1 MIRLL
6 LPLLL
11 LTLLSS
17 CGNNAN
23 QNSDKTVFRY
33 NEASGISSLDP
44 AFARGQADIWAC
56 NQLFNGLVQLN
67 DQLEVVPC
75 IARRWEISE
84 DGKTYIFHLRGD
96 VRFHDHAVF
105 AEGKGRIVK
114 ASDFVYS
121 FNRLLDPATA
131 SPGIWV
137 FNQVERNSDGVP
149 AFSAPD
155 DTTLIIRLSDPFPPF
170 PGLLA
175 NKYCSVVPLE
185 AIEKFGKDF
194 RKNPVGTG
202 PFRFSTWEERT
213 ALIYLKNENYFEEE
227 NGERLPFVDAVS
239 ISFLSDRQSAFLE
252 FVKGNLDFIS
262 GIDASYKDELLTRG
276 GQLREKYRDQI
287 IMETGPYL
295 NTEYMGFYVGEKAK
309 NQVLSDPRIRKAI
322 NYGFDRERMIMYLRN
337 KIGVIG
343 HYGMIPPGLPST
355 DTANFNGYSYRPEL
369 TAQLLK
375 EAGYPGGKGLPE
387 VVMSTTREYQDL
399 CEFMQGQL
407 KESGIRI
414 KLEINQGAAHREL
427 VAKQELAFFRGSWIA
442 DYPDGENYLSLFYSP
457 NHAPA
462 GPNYTHFSNAAFD
475 NLYTIAGKTVNDSVR
490 YSLYR
495 QMDQMIMDQS
505 PVVVLYYD
513 QVIRLHQKNI
523 SGLGMNAMNLLNVK
537 RVRKLDN

>member
-1 MIRLL
+1 
-6 LPLLL
+6 
-11 LTLLSS
+11 
-17 CGNNAN
+17 
-23 QNSDKTVFRY
+23 
-33 NEASGISSLDP
+33 
-44 AFARGQADIWAC
+44 
-56 NQLFNGLVQLN
+56 
-67 DQLEVVPC
+67 
-75 IARRWEISE
+75 
-84 DGKTYIFHLRGD
+84 
-96 VRFHDHAVF
+96 
-105 AEGKGRIVK
+105 
-114 ASDFVYS
+114 
-121 FNRLLDPATA
+121 
-131 SPGIWV
+131 
-137 FNQVERNSDGVP
+137 
-149 AFSAPD
+149 
-155 DTTLIIRLSDPFPPF
+155 
-170 PGLLA
+170 
-175 NKYCSVVPLE
+175 
-185 AIEKFGKDF
+185 
-194 RKNPVGTG
+194 
-202 PFRFSTWEERT
+202 
-213 ALIYLKNENYFEEE
+213 
-227 NGERLPFVDAVS
+227 
-239 ISFLSDRQSAFLE
+239 
-252 FVKGNLDFIS
+252 VKGNIDFIS
-262 GIDASYKDELLTRG
+262 GIDASYKDELLNRG
-276 GQLREKYRDQI
+276 GQLREKYRDLI

-322 NYGFDRERMIMYLRN
+322 NFGFDRERMIMYLRN

-427 VAKQELAFFRGSWIA
+427 VAKQELKFFRGSWIA

-475 NLYTIAGKTVNDSVR
+475 SLYTIAGKTVNDSVR

-537 RVRKLDN
+537 RVRKG